1 VHNCRSARSSA
12 TREAG
17 PVSEPADAVR
27 ITAAVRDLL
36 PPTLRPWSIEVDT
49 EPVTGGWEVSLQHE
63 ASHGLVYKTGDE
75 DATGAI
81 ARVRQLMASGRDE
94 FARVAAA
101 PPLVHREDVME
112 IRALAHIFNWSR
124 SEVKS
129 VVRFVED
136 LMLTRDEGEWLSEW
150 VGHDGPVPRPSSD
163 F

>member
-1 VHNCRSARSSA
+1 MRD
-12 TREAG
+12 AG

-27 ITAAVRDLL
+27 IAAAVRDLL
-36 PPTLRPWSIEVDT
+36 PPTVRPWSIEVNT
-49 EPVTGGWEVSLQHE
+49 EPVIGSWEVSLYHE
-63 ASHGLVYKTGDE
+63 ASHGLVYKTGE
-75 DATGAI
+75 DDASEAI
-81 ARVRQLMASGRDE
+81 ARVRQLMASSHEEYSRI
-94 FARVAAA
+94 AAA
-101 PPLVHREDVME
+101 PTLEHPDDMME

-136 LMLTRDEGEWLSEW
+136 RILTSEEAKWLSDW